1 MAALKSSSG
10 KEKLS
15 KKLEIAEDG
24 KEENDEEEGSKA
36 IESFLR
42 TVTPSLNLKRHKGQ
56 ADQYSP
62 SSLDNCFSV

>member
-1 MAALKSSSG
+1 MAALKSSSE

-56 ADQYSP
+56 ADQYTP